1 MDYGANQYRGM
12 GHEREP
18 HGSQR
23 DWQMIYEADMQ
34 EGSRDLLRELW
45 RWHSHN
51 LDRLAEQGL
60 QVVRPDTHR
69 PDTHRKRV

>member
-1 MDYGANQYRGM
+1 MTNYGSNQYGGM
-12 GHEREP
+12 GRERGPHGKTEP

-45 RWHSHN
+45 RWHTPILRN
-51 LDRLAEQGL
+51 LEARGL
-60 QVVRPDTHR
+60 HVVRP
-69 PDTHRKRV
+69 